1 MKIDEETPIMPQKMT
16 DQEWEAQNGSL
27 SPGEAA
33 ALGLC
38 WCCQGRK
45 VLYTAF
51 GGVQRTVPCPEK
63 CNNGK
68 AGR

>member
-1 MKIDEETPIMPQKMT
+1 MPARMT

-27 SPGEAA
+27 SPGEATA
-33 ALGLC
+33 RGLC
-38 WCCQGRK
+38 WHCNGNS

-63 CNNGK
+63 CND
-68 AGR
+68 GRSSR